1 MDTLEKCLS
10 GQPKDT
16 TRYDEAMNVKLLLR
30 EVTQFIGNKVSQHIS
45 SQERLC
51 GQTRSYMNITLTYQS
66 GGFVLLDLP
75 PESPQVIQVRALASR
90 VLYALSVNNFNA
102 VFNRVSGRLQEL
114 STTNEENPDYTD
126 IDLIQH
132 ISLDLVRLN
141 KLLNGTCHFLS
152 DNYYHHCEV

>member
-1 MDTLEKCLS
+1 M
-10 GQPKDT
+10 
-16 TRYDEAMNVKLLLR
+16 
-30 EVTQFIGNKVSQHIS
+30 
-45 SQERLC
+45 
-51 GQTRSYMNITLTYQS
+51 
-66 GGFVLLDLP
+66 
-75 PESPQVIQVRALASR
+75 IQVRALASR

-141 KLLNGTCHFLS
+141 KLLNGKYIL
-152 DNYYHHCEV
+152 N

>member
-1 MDTLEKCLS
+1 MTL
-10 GQPKDT
+10 
-16 TRYDEAMNVKLLLR
+16 
-30 EVTQFIGNKVSQHIS
+30 FISKKI
-45 SQERLC
+45 
-51 GQTRSYMNITLTYQS
+51 
-66 GGFVLLDLP
+66 DLP
-75 PESPQVIQVRALASR
+75 PESAQVIQVRALASR

-141 KLLNGTCHFLS
+141 KLLNGKCIL
-152 DNYYHHCEV
+152 N